1 MSLARPGRTCGPG
14 NFGLTRGCN
23 SNPIRAM
30 EKERRS
36 AVGER
41 SRRAILDA
49 ALDCFTRLGWA
60 ATTIEDIRKVSGA
73 SVGSVYHHFG
83 AKEGIAVAL
92 YIDCLRQHQEVL
104 RARLEQVHDAEGFVR
119 AVVTHHIAWSRA
131 NPEAARYLIQMR
143 RDEAVAAA
151 EPEIQ
156 SATGHFLRE
165 GYTRMKAYAKEG
177 QLLALPSTAY
187 VPLLLGPAQEML
199 RYWASGRGELKPG
212 IEKVLADAAWKCL
225 RP

>member
-1 MSLARPGRTCGPG
+1 
-14 NFGLTRGCN
+14 
-23 SNPIRAM
+23 M

-49 ALDCFTRLGWA
+49 ALDCFMRLGWA

-104 RARLEQVHDAEGFVR
+104 RARLEREHDAEGFVR

-131 NPEAARYLIQMR
+131 NPAAARYLIQMR
-143 RDEAVAAA
+143 RDAAVSAA
-151 EPEIQ
+151 EAEVQ
-156 SATGHFLRE
+156 ESTGGFVRDS
-165 GYTRMKAYAKEG
+165 YARLKDFVRDG
-177 QLLALPSTAY
+177 QLLRLPATAY
-187 VPLLLGPAQEML
+187 LPLLIGPAQELL
-199 RYWASGRGELKPG
+199 RSWASGRGELKAG
-212 IEKVLADAAWKCL
+212 IEKVLADAAWKSL
-225 RP
+225 RPEPSSGRPS

>member
-1 MSLARPGRTCGPG
+1 
-14 NFGLTRGCN
+14 
-23 SNPIRAM
+23 M

-49 ALDCFTRLGWA
+49 ALECFTRLGWA
-60 ATTIEDIRKVSGA
+60 AATIEDIRKSSGA

-104 RARLEQVHDAEGFVR
+104 RARLEREHDAEGFVR
-119 AVVTHHIAWSRA
+119 AVVMHHITWSRA
-131 NPEAARYLIQMR
+131 NPDAARYLIRMR
-143 RDEAVAAA
+143 REEAVAAA

-156 SATGHFLRE
+156 SATGDFLRE
-165 GYTRMKAYAKEG
+165 GYTRLKAFAKEG
-177 QLLALPSTAY
+177 QLLHLPSTAY
-187 VPLLLGPAQEML
+187 MPLLLGPAQELL
-199 RYWASGRGELKPG
+199 RYWAGGRGELKPG
-212 IEKVLADAAWKCL
+212 IEKVFADAAWRCL
-225 RP
+225 RPEAPPRKTP